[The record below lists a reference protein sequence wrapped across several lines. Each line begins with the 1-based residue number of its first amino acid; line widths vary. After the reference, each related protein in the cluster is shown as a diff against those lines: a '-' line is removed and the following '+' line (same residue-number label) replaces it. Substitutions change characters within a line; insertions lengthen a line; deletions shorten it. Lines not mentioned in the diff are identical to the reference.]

1 MESKFKRFMKNP
13 WTISIGSGL
22 IVLVITIIIDA
33 VSTKQ
38 IFSTIGAIF
47 VAIWNGIVVFL
58 NFDVKVWWIL
68 VALVFIFLVL
78 YVIYKITDTKPFPK
92 NHPMSYKQDNIL
104 GYKWKWLWIKDDTGC
119 YNIDHLHPV
128 CPNCDTPLRIKSDS
142 YGIPRLKC
150 LRCGQVINKELPDE
164 KDVKMMIYDN
174 IRRNYFKDSD
184 L

>member
-78 YVIYKITDTKPFPK
+78 YAIYKITDTKPFPK
-92 NHPMSYKQDNIL
+92 NHPMSYRQDNIL

-119 YNIDHLHPV
+119 YNIDHLPNQFEISVV
-128 CPNCDTPLRIKSDS
+128 CSSISALATLLLTILISSSSSLMLDTKFM
-142 YGIPRLKC
+142 
-150 LRCGQVINKELPDE
+150 LPYQSISLSITAYRE
-164 KDVKMMIYDN
+164 GM
-174 IRRNYFKDSD
+174 
-184 L
+184 